1 MITYWNPRTIWI
13 YKECYIR
20 FSPIDYDIT
29 KFNDKYM
36 HLTNNAIV
44 SKCDEFYESEIEG
57 NMWSCELEAFSLAT
71 SLYVPLTYLS
81 SESYFDLFVSALLKF
96 ILTSF

>member
-1 MITYWNPRTIWI
+1 MKKKFDVRQWVMITDWNPLTIWI

-57 NMWSCELEAFSLAT
+57 NMWSCNEFSGHLE
-71 SLYVPLTYLS
+71 
-81 SESYFDLFVSALLKF
+81 E
-96 ILTSF
+96 